1 VWEAS
6 FGPPKLPDETV
17 DQVILIRTI
26 QHYWWKPIG
35 WRAGVHRLRI
45 GIRWSI
51 DGWVIARV
59 SVLGVS
65 DIDRHFTSRRQQV
78 PSAGTNRSASV

>member
-26 QHYWWKPIG
+26 QHY
-35 WRAGVHRLRI
+35 
-45 GIRWSI
+45 
-51 DGWVIARV
+51 
-59 SVLGVS
+59 
-65 DIDRHFTSRRQQV
+65 
-78 PSAGTNRSASV
+78 